1 MGSPSHKSKKPL
13 DTSLPPEKRLE
24 STVFFVDRTLGRYKV
39 PNALRATG
47 IHIEAH
53 HEHFD
58 DDALDTEWIEKCA
71 EEGWVVLG
79 NDKNNKKNR
88 YERALIINGGIAA
101 FYLTSGMYQGEDEA
115 EAIIKALKRIANLL
129 MSEPRPFIARIHLD
143 GRVELWVNHKN
154 EDVLAAKEARRRER
168 NKSKNK

>member
-1 MGSPSHKSKKPL
+1 M
-13 DTSLPPEKRLE
+13 
-24 STVFFVDRTLGRYKV
+24 
-39 PNALRATG
+39 
-47 IHIEAH
+47 H
-53 HEHFD
+53 HEHFVD
-58 DDALDTEWIEKCA
+58 NELDTNWIEKCA

-88 YERALIINGGIAA
+88 YERAAIINGGLAA
-101 FYLTSGMYQGEDEA
+101 FYLTSGMRPGEDEA

-154 EDVLAAKEARRRER
+154 VDVLAEKEARRSRKNQKR
-168 NKSKNK
+168 RRKS